1 MVWQGAINSTINFDI
16 IPQNENQGTYILSNK
31 LTKDVKS
38 KFQMLITKLNSMVCE
53 KCNESN
59 TFKDYKM
66 NNMEH
71 KL

>member
-1 MVWQGAINSTINFDI
+1 MAWQDAINSTTNFNT
-16 IPQNENQGTYILSNK
+16 IPQNENQGTYILSKK

-38 KFQMLITKLNSMVCE
+38 KLQMLITKLNFMVC
-53 KCNESN
+53 KRCNESN
-59 TFKDYKM
+59 TFKDHKM